1 MGEFV
6 KKTMMGYRE
15 VPGGHSDPECTHVI
29 LTEAEYAKLLRQLSD
44 AEQKAR
50 ITKAEADKEI
60 REANREA
67 DRKAQEAALKAN
79 QAIEAWRVALEAER
93 TESAHQR
100 RLNDNLLR
108 IAKERANADRGLKPK
123 KERPGYVVVH
133 SEEKEYSF
141 RDGRKQLYKVKLWET
156 IIQSPYSVEFA
167 ESVVRKQIEDELF
180 PEGKEWL
187 IAKIGITGKYNGSY
201 EKMRAA
207 MEKNPEDSFYRGNV
221 VIARQQRL
229 KRNFRSKYW
238 EVAIVHIKPLGD
250 VPEDLIPEV
259 KKPVQGT

>member
-1 MGEFV
+1 MCVRWG
-6 KKTMMGYRE
+6 
-15 VPGGHSDPECTHVI
+15 
-29 LTEAEYAKLLRQLSD
+29 QLAHLQLVWMS
-44 AEQKAR
+44 
-50 ITKAEADKEI
+50 
-60 REANREA
+60 
-67 DRKAQEAALKAN
+67 RK
-79 QAIEAWRVALEAER
+79 
-93 TESAHQR
+93 
-100 RLNDNLLR
+100 
-108 IAKERANADRGLKPK
+108 G
-123 KERPGYVVVH
+123 
-133 SEEKEYSF
+133 
-141 RDGRKQLYKVKLWET
+141 KVKLWET

-207 MEKNPEDSFYRGNV
+207 MEQNPEDPFYRGNV

-238 EVAIVHIKPLGD
+238 EVSIVHIKPLGD
-250 VPEDLIPEV
+250 VPEDLIPGV

>member
-6 KKTMMGYRE
+6 KKTMMGYKE

-50 ITKAEADKEI
+50 ITKSEADKEI

-79 QAIEAWRVALEAER
+79 QAIEEWRAALEAER
-93 TESAHQR
+93 AESAHQR
-100 RLNDNLLR
+100 HLNANLLR

-141 RDGRKQLYKVKLWET
+141 RDGRKRLYKVKLWET

-167 ESVVRKQIEDELF
+167 ESVVRKQIEDEMF

-187 IAKIGITGKYNGSY
+187 IAKIGITGKYNGRRY
-201 EKMRAA
+201 
-207 MEKNPEDSFYRGNV
+207 GC
-221 VIARQQRL
+221 
-229 KRNFRSKYW
+229 
-238 EVAIVHIKPLGD
+238 G
-250 VPEDLIPEV
+250 
-259 KKPVQGT
+259 